1 MLTKTDKWWIKN
13 LPNTA
18 FFGWAGFKH
27 ELMIYLG
34 MNERTFATWDVPQE
48 WLKAFKYE
56 VRRRNI

>member
-1 MLTKTDKWWIKN
+1 MLNKNDKRWIKN

-27 ELMIYLG
+27 ELMEYLG
-34 MNERTFATWDVPQE
+34 MDERTFATWNVPPE